1 MKKQRF
7 EWKKFHPAFLAF
19 LFYHVEQSYY
29 RLYKQQLAPRKGAAT
44 DSFIFPIPLLSIAV
58 TIDEISPGDKRARG
72 GEGWNKCRE
81 KDRLTAC
88 APLEEPRG
96 KRMKNIFQ
104 SVPFC
109 LTPRPLAFLPSFS
122 FLLIPLLSLS
132 WLSRGRNRVE
142 IYPSWPRKKRPTFL
156 ESPFSF
162 LSWKVPSMGWTDQ
175 VKRGGKSNFFR
186 RLIEAILSGFWI
198 CLFTRYNAYL
208 RTWCFILYRYCAIVI
223 YSQWRGIRF
232 FLEIEILS
240 FKYIKDEDTHNSV
253 Q

>member
-7 EWKKFHPAFLAF
+7 EWKKFHSAFLAF

-29 RLYKQQLAPRKGAAT
+29 RLCKQQLAPRKGAAT

-132 WLSRGRNRVE
+132 RG
-142 IYPSWPRKKRPTFL
+142 FL
-156 ESPFSF
+156 EEEIASKSTLLGRARSDPRSSNHRFLFSRERSPR
-162 LSWKVPSMGWTDQ
+162 WDGPT
-175 VKRGGKSNFFR
+175 KSNGGVSRIFF
-186 RLIEAILSGFWI
+186 
-198 CLFTRYNAYL
+198 
-208 RTWCFILYRYCAIVI
+208 V
-223 YSQWRGIRF
+223 
-232 FLEIEILS
+232 
-240 FKYIKDEDTHNSV
+240 V
-253 Q
+253 

>member
-29 RLYKQQLAPRKGAAT
+29 RLCKQQLAPRKGAAT

-132 WLSRGRNRVE
+132 LVAFS
-142 IYPSWPRKKRPTFL
+142 RKKSRRNLPFLAAQEATHVPRITVFFSLVKGPLDGMDRPSQT
-156 ESPFSF
+156 
-162 LSWKVPSMGWTDQ
+162 
-175 VKRGGKSNFFR
+175 GG
-186 RLIEAILSGFWI
+186 
-198 CLFTRYNAYL
+198 
-208 RTWCFILYRYCAIVI
+208 
-223 YSQWRGIRF
+223 
-232 FLEIEILS
+232 
-240 FKYIKDEDTHNSV
+240 
-253 Q
+253 

>member
-29 RLYKQQLAPRKGAAT
+29 RLCKQQLAPRKGAAT

-175 VKRGGKSNFFR
+175 VKRGVSRIFFVVWSR
-186 RLIEAILSGFWI
+186 RFCPAFEFVCSRGIIL
-198 CLFTRYNAYL
+198 YL

-232 FLEIEILS
+232 FSEIEILS